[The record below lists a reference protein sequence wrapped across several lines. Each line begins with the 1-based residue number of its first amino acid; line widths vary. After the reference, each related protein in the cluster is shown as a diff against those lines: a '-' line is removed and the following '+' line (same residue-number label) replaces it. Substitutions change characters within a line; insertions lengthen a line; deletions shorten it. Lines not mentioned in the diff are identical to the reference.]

1 MNNHSEDN
9 RTPKLPV
16 MESPARYR
24 IRVRGHLDSSWS
36 DRLAGMSITTTGG
49 KNTEQTTLLEG
60 QLMDQAALTGVIN
73 TLNDLGLPLLAVECI
88 DSHKGRV
95 TKK

>member
-1 MNNHSEDN
+1 MQEALYTQCMVKPPPNNPLSE
-9 RTPKLPV
+9 LPV

-36 DRLAGMSITTTGG
+36 DRLAGMTITTTGG

-60 QLMDQAALTGVIN
+60 LLMDQSALTGVIN
-73 TLNDLGLPLLAVECI
+73 TLNDLGLPLLSVECV
-88 DSHKGRV
+88 D
-95 TKK
+95 

>member
-1 MNNHSEDN
+1 MTNHSEDN
-9 RTPKLPV
+9 RPPKLPV

-24 IRVRGHLDSSWS
+24 IRVRGHLDSRWS

-60 QLMDQAALTGVIN
+60 
-73 TLNDLGLPLLAVECI
+73 
-88 DSHKGRV
+88 
-95 TKK
+95 

>member
-1 MNNHSEDN
+1 MQEALYTQCMVKPPPNNPLSE
-9 RTPKLPV
+9 LPV

-36 DRLAGMSITTTGG
+36 DRLAGMTITTTGG

-60 QLMDQAALTGVIN
+60 LLMDQSALTGVIN
-73 TLNDLGLPLLAVECI
+73 TLNDLGLPLLSVDCV
-88 DSHKGRV
+88 D
-95 TKK
+95 

>member
-1 MNNHSEDN
+1 
-9 RTPKLPV
+9 
-16 MESPARYR
+16 
-24 IRVRGHLDSSWS
+24 
-36 DRLAGMSITTTGG
+36 MSITTTGG
-49 KNTEQTTLLEG
+49 KNTEQTTLFEG

>member
-1 MNNHSEDN
+1 MNNQSEDN
-9 RTPKLPV
+9 STPKLPV

-36 DRLAGMSITTTGG
+36 DRMAGMSITTTGG
-49 KNTEQTTLLEG
+49 KNTEQITLLEG
-60 QLMDQAALTGVIN
+60 ELMDQVALTGVIN

-88 DSHKGRV
+88 DSLVGRV
-95 TKK
+95 TRE